1 MITPARNVPVAIL
14 TVLMVACG
22 DDPTSFPS
30 GSGGTG
36 GSDWQRDVFEPA
48 AQFQALCEAPRS
60 GINPATNQPY
70 TDLQGT
76 TRDENNFL
84 RSYSNDTYLWHEEI
98 IDQDPRLFG
107 SQIL

>member
-22 DDPTSFPS
+22 DNPTSFPS
-30 GSGGTG
+30 STGGTG

-48 AQFQALCEAPRS
+48 AQFQALCETPRS

-70 TDLQGT
+70 PDVQGT
-76 TRDENNFL
+76 TTDENNFL
-84 RSYSNDTYLWHEEI
+84 RS
-98 IDQDPRLFG
+98 
-107 SQIL
+107 